1 MNRYLTYLAICA
13 GIVCGAWA
21 GFLAGRAGEKIRHA
35 EASLLVVP
43 LEERVAALE
52 GSSYRCI
59 QIRTDRTDVTVYPVE
74 RIPVVKGL
82 VAKKEKP
89 KGKTP

>member
-13 GIVCGAWA
+13 GIACGAWA

-43 LEERVAALE
+43 LAERVAALE

-59 QIRTDRTDVTVYPVE
+59 QIRTDRTDVTIWPSMDK
-74 RIPVVKGL
+74 IPVVKL
-82 VAKKEKP
+82 KKEP
-89 KGKTP
+89 VAVKGRTP